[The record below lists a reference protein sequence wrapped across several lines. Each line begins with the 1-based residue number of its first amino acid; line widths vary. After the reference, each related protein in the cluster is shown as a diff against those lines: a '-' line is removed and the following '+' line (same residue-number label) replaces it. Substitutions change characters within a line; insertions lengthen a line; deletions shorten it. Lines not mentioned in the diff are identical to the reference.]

1 MEYLILVA
9 LMLLNGFFAMS
20 EIAIVTSK
28 KSRLT
33 ALAARGN
40 GSAAIALKL
49 SADPTQFL
57 SAVQIGITSISLMN
71 GILGEAVLAE
81 PFALYLTSLG
91 LSESFSSSLATV
103 LVVVLVTYL
112 SIVVGELVPKRV
124 GQLKAEY
131 IACWV
136 ARPMVLL
143 AIVTKPFVLLLTQST
158 QALMRLLNL
167 RGDDSQTLTEDDIHA
182 LLDEGSDSGILEA
195 QEHVM
200 VKNVL
205 QLEERPIKS
214 MMIPRRDM
222 VFLDASQ
229 PFDANYAILRSSG
242 LSRFPV
248 CQRNADNLI
257 GIVEVRDL
265 LEAFM
270 ASTEIDLKQIARP
283 FHAIPET
290 VTAVELLEFF
300 RRSRER
306 MVFVVDE
313 YGDVKGLVTV
323 QDLLVSLT
331 GEVAG
336 TQEEDASIIQRDDG
350 SFLLDGMLPIHELK
364 SCLGIQEL
372 PDEDTHYQTLSGLLM
387 QIMGKMPH
395 TGDKVACAGWQ
406 LEIVDMDGRRVDKVL
421 AARLA

>member
-1 MEYLILVA
+1 
-9 LMLLNGFFAMS
+9 
-20 EIAIVTSK
+20 
-28 KSRLT
+28 
-33 ALAARGN
+33 
-40 GSAAIALKL
+40 
-49 SADPTQFL
+49 
-57 SAVQIGITSISLMN
+57 
-71 GILGEAVLAE
+71 
-81 PFALYLTSLG
+81 
-91 LSESFSSSLATV
+91 
-103 LVVVLVTYL
+103 
-112 SIVVGELVPKRV
+112 
-124 GQLKAEY
+124 
-131 IACWV
+131 
-136 ARPMVLL
+136 
-143 AIVTKPFVLLLTQST
+143 
-158 QALMRLLNL
+158 
-167 RGDDSQTLTEDDIHA
+167 
-182 LLDEGSDSGILEA
+182 
-195 QEHVM
+195 M

-290 VTAVELLEFF
+290 VTAMELLEFF